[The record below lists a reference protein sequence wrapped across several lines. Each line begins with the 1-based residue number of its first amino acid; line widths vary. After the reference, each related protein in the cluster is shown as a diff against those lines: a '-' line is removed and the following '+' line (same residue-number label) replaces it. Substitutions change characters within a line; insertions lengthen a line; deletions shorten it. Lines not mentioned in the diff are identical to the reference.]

1 MIRGLWR
8 DQRTLERDQNILG
21 IWNAIKRRIRSS
33 ESGAR
38 SIHSGARS
46 MHSGERP
53 KDDRMVKSR
62 RQEMC
67 RNSCKQNLIT
77 SYLPAGRG
85 APKAWK
91 DWGNGGGAISGFSKR
106 FQRKNIS
113 SVVTV
118 TCYSGCLSA
127 TTPLPTPQLGPPAA
141 HSDRFPT
148 SIHPMGPCS
157 FDFSKFYRVGCEINE
172 HQPLQ

>member
-1 MIRGLWR
+1 MWITLNIRKYFLNFIATYARLWCSPIWRAR
-8 DQRTLERDQNILG
+8 D
-21 IWNAIKRRIRSS
+21 
-33 ESGAR
+33 
-38 SIHSGARS
+38 
-46 MHSGERP
+46 
-53 KDDRMVKSR
+53 
-62 RQEMC
+62 
-67 RNSCKQNLIT
+67 T

-127 TTPLPTPQLGPPAA
+127 TTPLPTPQLGAPAA
-141 HSDRFPT
+141 HSARFPT